1 MLPAEEAYCLY
12 HPKGIERQERQ
23 NAYYAAI

>member
-23 NAYYAAI
+23 NNFYSAL